1 MTELDDWITVA
12 IIPPWG
18 PNALQRL
25 WSALS
30 DAGIESNTMLDE
42 ETGRV
47 LLRVH
52 AADVKPAQEIAAKQ
66 GP

>member
-1 MTELDDWITVA
+1 MIAVDDWITIA

-25 WSALS
+25 WSVLS
-30 DAGIESNTMLDE
+30 DAGIASNTMLDE

-52 AADVKPAQEIAAKQ
+52 AADVKPAQEIAAKI

>member
-1 MTELDDWITVA
+1 MAEVDDWITVA
-12 IIPPWG
+12 IVPPWG

-25 WSALS
+25 WSALNEQ
-30 DAGIESNTMLDE
+30 GIKTSTFLDE

-52 AADVKPAQEIAAKQ
+52 AADVPRSQQIASRV